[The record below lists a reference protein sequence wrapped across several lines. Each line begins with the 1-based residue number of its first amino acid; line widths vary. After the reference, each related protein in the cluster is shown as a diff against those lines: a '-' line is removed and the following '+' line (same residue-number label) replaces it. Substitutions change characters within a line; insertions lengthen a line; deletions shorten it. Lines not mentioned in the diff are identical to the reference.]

1 MGGSLPELSHGL
13 GEPGQDR
20 RVVRDQAPKDAFN
33 DIVLTFGYSESL
45 EYASMEMWGS
55 ARKAARRR
63 GRSKGY
69 KAGCCRGWTLG

>member
-1 MGGSLPELSHGL
+1 MGGSLPESSHGL

-20 RVVRDQAPKDAFN
+20 RVVRDRARKDAFN

-45 EYASMEMWGS
+45 DNASMEMWGS
-55 ARKAARRR
+55 ARKAVRRG

-69 KAGCCRGWTLG
+69 KVGCRRGWTLG